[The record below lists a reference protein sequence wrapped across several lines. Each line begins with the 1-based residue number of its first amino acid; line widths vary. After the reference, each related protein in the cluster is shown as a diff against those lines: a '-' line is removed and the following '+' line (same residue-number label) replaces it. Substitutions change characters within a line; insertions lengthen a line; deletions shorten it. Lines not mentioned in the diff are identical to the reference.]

1 VAAYLF
7 CPNCGERRISPH
19 VANRP
24 VADFHCAGCRE
35 EFELKSQR
43 GRFGPKVL
51 DGAYGAKMARLASA
65 ASPNLMRM
73 NYGPGRV
80 AFRPAHPGERRD
92 PRRRSGRDARPFRQ
106 VRACDRVFPGSRPSP
121 G

>member
-1 VAAYLF
+1 VFTESWVAAWLF

-24 VADFHCAGCRE
+24 VADLHCAGCRE

-43 GRFGPKVL
+43 GRFGAKVL
-51 DGAYGAKMARLASA
+51 DGAYGAKMARLARPPSLRA
-65 ASPNLMRM
+65 LRVGLHRVSP
-73 NYGPGRV
+73 
-80 AFRPAHPGERRD
+80 
-92 PRRRSGRDARPFRQ
+92 RSRL
-106 VRACDRVFPGSRPSP
+106 SP